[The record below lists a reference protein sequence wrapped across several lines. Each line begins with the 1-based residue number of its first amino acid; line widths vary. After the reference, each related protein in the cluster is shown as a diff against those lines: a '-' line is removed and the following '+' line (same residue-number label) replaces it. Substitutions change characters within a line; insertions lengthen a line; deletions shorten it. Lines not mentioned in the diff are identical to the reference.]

1 MVFSKMKS
9 FISKETDDSTLPT
22 VSLWKIFIKIVENDS
37 FMSSDAGHP

>member
-22 VSLWKIFIKIVENDS
+22 VRLGKTSLKIVENDS